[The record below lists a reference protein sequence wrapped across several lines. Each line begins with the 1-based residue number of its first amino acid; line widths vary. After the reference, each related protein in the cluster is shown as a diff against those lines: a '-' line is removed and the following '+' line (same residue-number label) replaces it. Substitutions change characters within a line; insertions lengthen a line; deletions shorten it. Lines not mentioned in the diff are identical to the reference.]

1 MFETARSRL
10 PSLTLCL
17 VTDLGVVGGDVG
29 RLSERVYVAVE
40 NGVNMVQ
47 IRAPHLGE
55 DEFGR
60 LVEEIVQTVA
70 GHALTIV
77 NPSSRPLLPYPDI
90 DGVQLAE
97 NASALIDDVR
107 RFFGASALVG
117 RSVHSLDGAHQAY
130 SAGANFVVFGTV
142 FPSATHP
149 SGDVQGIDSVRR
161 VTSEAK
167 LPVIGIGGISIEN
180 AGDVMAAG
188 ARGIAVVRSILG
200 ASDPATA
207 TRELI
212 DAMLDASADQD

>member
-1 MFETARSRL
+1 MFETARPRL
-10 PSLTLCL
+10 PNPTLCL

-29 RLSERVYVAVE
+29 RLSERVSVAVE

-70 GHALTIV
+70 GRALTIA
-77 NPSSRPLLPYPDI
+77 NLSSRSLLPYPDI
-90 DGVQLAE
+90 DGVQLPE
-97 NASALIDDVR
+97 NASASIDDLR
-107 RFFGASALVG
+107 RFLGVGALVG
-117 RSVHSLDGAHQAY
+117 RSVHSL
-130 SAGANFVVFGTV
+130 AGARQAGAAGADFAVFGTV

-149 SGDVQGIDSVRR
+149 RGDVQGIESVRR
-161 VTSEAK
+161 VTSRAK
-167 LPVIGIGGISIEN
+167 LPVIGIGGISVEN

-188 ARGIAVVRSILG
+188 ARGVAVVRSILG

-212 DAMLDASADQD
+212 DAMLNAITDQD